1 MDIVAREAVRGQA
14 IEVIGAEVAVGN
26 PRAQDVIRRDEDA
39 VARGEG
45 GLLLAAAV
53 REAGVL
59 RAEIGPPAAAGTPA
73 ALDQQRLEPAVA
85 LAGLTRLPLAGTL
98 IVPGADAGP
107 GGQMGGGGK
116 ATHVRADLGQDRLGG
131 YPIHPG
137 NALQVR
143 HLLGHRSE
151 EHTSELQSPCNLVC
165 RLLLEK
171 K

>member
-1 MDIVAREAVRGQA
+1 MGLGGTKEGRKSPCSTSWQSHAASATFSLAAGDAAEVVGVEQPALQRVLEHVVNRLPQKARVPSGDARHRVERDAVAELLETMEIVAREAVRGQA

-85 LAGLTRLPLAGTL
+85 L
-98 IVPGADAGP
+98 
-107 GGQMGGGGK
+107 
-116 ATHVRADLGQDRLGG
+116 
-131 YPIHPG
+131 
-137 NALQVR
+137 
-143 HLLGHRSE
+143 
-151 EHTSELQSPCNLVC
+151 
-165 RLLLEK
+165 
-171 K
+171 